1 MPSHSNSTR
10 PEILA
15 PAGNADML
23 CAAVFAGADAVYLG
37 LQNFNARRTAG
48 NFTTEGLRQAVA
60 FCHARDV
67 RVYVTL
73 NTTLYPGELT
83 ALAEAVAGIAAA
95 GADAVITQ
103 DLAVAALVRRM
114 APGLALH
121 GSTQMSV
128 QSLDGARR
136 LAALGF
142 TRVILARELT
152 LSEIAGITAG
162 CGIETETF
170 VHGALCMSVSGQ
182 CYMSAFLGGRSGN
195 RGGCAGPC
203 RLPFDAS
210 GTPGPAAGHHLSL
223 KDMSVIGH
231 LPQLSAAGVAS
242 VKIEGRLRPPE
253 YVAAAVNACL
263 LARAGEPYD
272 TRLLQDVFSR
282 SGFTD
287 SYLTGARNGSMFGT
301 RTEGDAA
308 AAKAAAPR
316 LRELY
321 RRERPRVGVGLELT
335 LEEDGAKLAVRDA
348 DGNRAVVYGERQ
360 PQPGQKPPEEARA
373 AYRRSLE
380 KMGGTPFFP
389 QEVAVRGAQWF
400 LPGSEVNELRRR
412 ALESLLAKREQPR
425 PIPCAKVPQA
435 LLEAPARAAKQEGYA
450 VRLAHAA
457 QLPRETPQDA
467 AWFIMPLA
475 QWRDVPPE
483 LRSRTWLE
491 APRALFGG
499 AEEASARAAFE
510 SRDAGFAG
518 YVAENIAQF
527 TTLEGLP
534 LAGGFGLNVTNPLSA
549 KEYAALGARMLT
561 LSPELTLEDMA
572 RISAPVPALALA
584 YGHMPLMLTRA
595 CPLQNVR
602 DCGGCDRKGELLD
615 RKGMRFP
622 VRCSGPA
629 GARTVYNPIPI
640 YMGDRLKELPVEL
653 PLLYFTIETAA
664 RVREVL
670 ALVREGLPF
679 DGPFTRGL
687 YYKGT
692 NCACRKSKAEKSAR
706 GRPAAGKPRIFARQ
720 SAGRAAN
727 AEKMGGCCA
736 RRRVPER
743 CRASCADAAPRAR
756 SLCAKMLFHSKCP
769 AAFRRADA
777 GVCRA
782 KRRTKTAVRGEGG
795 RKTCL

>member
-1 MPSHSNSTR
+1 MLSR
-10 PEILA
+10 REMGA
-15 PAGNADML
+15 L
-23 CAAVFAGADAVYLG
+23 CAALLLCLLLSLGAGWAKGQLDAADA
-37 LQNFNARRTAG
+37 
-48 NFTTEGLRQAVA
+48 
-60 FCHARDV
+60 
-67 RVYVTL
+67 
-73 NTTLYPGELT
+73 
-83 ALAEAVAGIAAA
+83 
-95 GADAVITQ
+95 
-103 DLAVAALVRRM
+103 
-114 APGLALH
+114 
-121 GSTQMSV
+121 
-128 QSLDGARR
+128 
-136 LAALGF
+136 LAAD
-142 TRVILARELT
+142 T
-152 LSEIAGITAG
+152 L
-162 CGIETETF
+162 
-170 VHGALCMSVSGQ
+170 
-182 CYMSAFLGGRSGN
+182 
-195 RGGCAGPC
+195 
-203 RLPFDAS
+203 RLHIRAD
-210 GTPGPAAGHHLSL
+210 TN
-223 KDMSVIGH
+223 
-231 LPQLSAAGVAS
+231 
-242 VKIEGRLRPPE
+242 
-253 YVAAAVNACL
+253 AV
-263 LARAGEPYD
+263 RD
-272 TRLLQDVFSR
+272 QS
-282 SGFTD
+282 
-287 SYLTGARNGSMFGT
+287 
-301 RTEGDAA
+301 
-308 AAKAAAPR
+308 
-316 LRELY
+316 
-321 RRERPRVGVGLELT
+321 
-335 LEEDGAKLAVRDA
+335 AKLAVRDA

-425 PIPCAKVPQA
+425 PIPCVKVPQA

-572 RISAPVPALALA
+572 RISAPVPVLALA

-692 NCACRKSKAEKSAR
+692 N
-706 GRPAAGKPRIFARQ
+706 
-720 SAGRAAN
+720 
-727 AEKMGGCCA
+727 
-736 RRRVPER
+736 
-743 CRASCADAAPRAR
+743 
-756 SLCAKMLFHSKCP
+756 
-769 AAFRRADA
+769 
-777 GVCRA
+777 
-782 KRRTKTAVRGEGG
+782 
-795 RKTCL
+795 

>member
-83 ALAEAVAGIAAA
+83 ALAEEVAGIAAA

-572 RISAPVPALALA
+572 RISAPVPVLALA

-692 NCACRKSKAEKSAR
+692 N
-706 GRPAAGKPRIFARQ
+706 
-720 SAGRAAN
+720 
-727 AEKMGGCCA
+727 
-736 RRRVPER
+736 
-743 CRASCADAAPRAR
+743 
-756 SLCAKMLFHSKCP
+756 
-769 AAFRRADA
+769 
-777 GVCRA
+777 
-782 KRRTKTAVRGEGG
+782 
-795 RKTCL
+795 

>member
-1 MPSHSNSTR
+1 MKEHASTR
-10 PEILA
+10 AGIAQRAWALLLA
-15 PAGNADML
+15 VAL
-23 CAAVFAGADAVYLG
+23 CLG
-37 LQNFNARRTAG
+37 LVPGAAWAA
-48 NFTTEGLRQAVA
+48 EGQ
-60 FCHARDV
+60 
-67 RVYVTL
+67 T
-73 NTTLYPGELT
+73 
-83 ALAEAVAGIAAA
+83 AAA
-95 GADAVITQ
+95 GAENAQASAGTVTLTVTAGSKNDYGTGEVTYPTWVNKQYALGEVLKTAQ
-103 DLAVAALVRRM
+103 AAGGTGHGKGDLTMEDLLDTAVAKGDLKA
-114 APGLALH
+114 
-121 GSTQMSV
+121 
-128 QSLDGARR
+128 
-136 LAALGF
+136 
-142 TRVILARELT
+142 
-152 LSEIAGITAG
+152 
-162 CGIETETF
+162 
-170 VHGALCMSVSGQ
+170 
-182 CYMSAFLGGRSGN
+182 Y
-195 RGGCAGPC
+195 
-203 RLPFDAS
+203 DAS
-210 GTPGPAAGHHLSL
+210 ESSYGKYLN
-223 KDMSVIGH
+223 SVT
-231 LPQLSAAGVAS
+231 S
-242 VKIEGRLRPPE
+242 K
-253 YVAAAVNACL
+253 
-263 LARAGEPYD
+263 
-272 TRLLQDVFSR
+272 
-282 SGFTD
+282 
-287 SYLTGARNGSMFGT
+287 
-301 RTEGDAA
+301 
-308 AAKAAAPR
+308 
-316 LRELY
+316 
-321 RRERPRVGVGLELT
+321 
-335 LEEDGAKLAVRDA
+335 DGAKLAVRDA
-348 DGNRAVVYGERQ
+348 DGNRAMVYGERQ

-572 RISAPVPALALA
+572 RISAPVPVLALA

-692 NCACRKSKAEKSAR
+692 N
-706 GRPAAGKPRIFARQ
+706 
-720 SAGRAAN
+720 
-727 AEKMGGCCA
+727 
-736 RRRVPER
+736 
-743 CRASCADAAPRAR
+743 
-756 SLCAKMLFHSKCP
+756 
-769 AAFRRADA
+769 
-777 GVCRA
+777 
-782 KRRTKTAVRGEGG
+782 
-795 RKTCL
+795 

>member
-1 MPSHSNSTR
+1 M
-10 PEILA
+10 
-15 PAGNADML
+15 
-23 CAAVFAGADAVYLG
+23 
-37 LQNFNARRTAG
+37 
-48 NFTTEGLRQAVA
+48 
-60 FCHARDV
+60 
-67 RVYVTL
+67 
-73 NTTLYPGELT
+73 
-83 ALAEAVAGIAAA
+83 
-95 GADAVITQ
+95 
-103 DLAVAALVRRM
+103 
-114 APGLALH
+114 
-121 GSTQMSV
+121 
-128 QSLDGARR
+128 
-136 LAALGF
+136 
-142 TRVILARELT
+142 
-152 LSEIAGITAG
+152 
-162 CGIETETF
+162 
-170 VHGALCMSVSGQ
+170 
-182 CYMSAFLGGRSGN
+182 
-195 RGGCAGPC
+195 
-203 RLPFDAS
+203 
-210 GTPGPAAGHHLSL
+210 
-223 KDMSVIGH
+223 
-231 LPQLSAAGVAS
+231 
-242 VKIEGRLRPPE
+242 
-253 YVAAAVNACL
+253 
-263 LARAGEPYD
+263 
-272 TRLLQDVFSR
+272 
-282 SGFTD
+282 
-287 SYLTGARNGSMFGT
+287 
-301 RTEGDAA
+301 
-308 AAKAAAPR
+308 
-316 LRELY
+316 
-321 RRERPRVGVGLELT
+321 
-335 LEEDGAKLAVRDA
+335 
-348 DGNRAVVYGERQ
+348 
-360 PQPGQKPPEEARA
+360 
-373 AYRRSLE
+373 
-380 KMGGTPFFP
+380 
-389 QEVAVRGAQWF
+389 RGAQWF

-572 RISAPVPALALA
+572 RISAPVPVLALA

-640 YMGDRLKELPVEL
+640 YVGDRLKELPVEL

-692 NCACRKSKAEKSAR
+692 N
-706 GRPAAGKPRIFARQ
+706 
-720 SAGRAAN
+720 
-727 AEKMGGCCA
+727 
-736 RRRVPER
+736 
-743 CRASCADAAPRAR
+743 
-756 SLCAKMLFHSKCP
+756 
-769 AAFRRADA
+769 
-777 GVCRA
+777 
-782 KRRTKTAVRGEGG
+782 
-795 RKTCL
+795 

>member
-1 MPSHSNSTR
+1 M
-10 PEILA
+10 
-15 PAGNADML
+15 
-23 CAAVFAGADAVYLG
+23 
-37 LQNFNARRTAG
+37 
-48 NFTTEGLRQAVA
+48 
-60 FCHARDV
+60 
-67 RVYVTL
+67 
-73 NTTLYPGELT
+73 
-83 ALAEAVAGIAAA
+83 
-95 GADAVITQ
+95 
-103 DLAVAALVRRM
+103 
-114 APGLALH
+114 
-121 GSTQMSV
+121 
-128 QSLDGARR
+128 
-136 LAALGF
+136 
-142 TRVILARELT
+142 
-152 LSEIAGITAG
+152 
-162 CGIETETF
+162 
-170 VHGALCMSVSGQ
+170 
-182 CYMSAFLGGRSGN
+182 
-195 RGGCAGPC
+195 
-203 RLPFDAS
+203 
-210 GTPGPAAGHHLSL
+210 
-223 KDMSVIGH
+223 
-231 LPQLSAAGVAS
+231 
-242 VKIEGRLRPPE
+242 
-253 YVAAAVNACL
+253 
-263 LARAGEPYD
+263 
-272 TRLLQDVFSR
+272 
-282 SGFTD
+282 
-287 SYLTGARNGSMFGT
+287 
-301 RTEGDAA
+301 
-308 AAKAAAPR
+308 
-316 LRELY
+316 
-321 RRERPRVGVGLELT
+321 GVGLELT

-360 PQPGQKPPEEARA
+360 PQPGRSRRRRRGRLTAARWKKWAGPRFFPAGGRGAGRTVVPAGQRGERA
-373 AYRRSLE
+373 APSGAGVPAGKAGAATPHPVRKSAAGFA
-380 KMGGTPFFP
+380 GG
-389 QEVAVRGAQWF
+389 AG
-400 LPGSEVNELRRR
+400 
-412 ALESLLAKREQPR
+412 
-425 PIPCAKVPQA
+425 
-435 LLEAPARAAKQEGYA
+435 RAAKQEGYA

-572 RISAPVPALALA
+572 RISAPVPVLALA

-692 NCACRKSKAEKSAR
+692 N
-706 GRPAAGKPRIFARQ
+706 
-720 SAGRAAN
+720 
-727 AEKMGGCCA
+727 
-736 RRRVPER
+736 
-743 CRASCADAAPRAR
+743 
-756 SLCAKMLFHSKCP
+756 
-769 AAFRRADA
+769 
-777 GVCRA
+777 
-782 KRRTKTAVRGEGG
+782 
-795 RKTCL
+795 

>member
-1 MPSHSNSTR
+1 
-10 PEILA
+10 
-15 PAGNADML
+15 
-23 CAAVFAGADAVYLG
+23 
-37 LQNFNARRTAG
+37 
-48 NFTTEGLRQAVA
+48 
-60 FCHARDV
+60 
-67 RVYVTL
+67 
-73 NTTLYPGELT
+73 
-83 ALAEAVAGIAAA
+83 
-95 GADAVITQ
+95 
-103 DLAVAALVRRM
+103 
-114 APGLALH
+114 
-121 GSTQMSV
+121 
-128 QSLDGARR
+128 
-136 LAALGF
+136 
-142 TRVILARELT
+142 
-152 LSEIAGITAG
+152 
-162 CGIETETF
+162 
-170 VHGALCMSVSGQ
+170 
-182 CYMSAFLGGRSGN
+182 
-195 RGGCAGPC
+195 
-203 RLPFDAS
+203 
-210 GTPGPAAGHHLSL
+210 
-223 KDMSVIGH
+223 
-231 LPQLSAAGVAS
+231 
-242 VKIEGRLRPPE
+242 
-253 YVAAAVNACL
+253 
-263 LARAGEPYD
+263 
-272 TRLLQDVFSR
+272 
-282 SGFTD
+282 
-287 SYLTGARNGSMFGT
+287 MFGT

-425 PIPCAKVPQA
+425 PIPCVKVPQA

-561 LSPELTLEDMA
+561 LSPELTLEDIPA
-572 RISAPVPALALA
+572 GKVKDYLLASAACFPALRAKQIDGVQFLDGGYRDNMPTALA
-584 YGHMPLMLTRA
+584 QKMGAEELVCVDLEGVGITLPNRTGLPTTMIRSYWELGDILHFDPDTARRNMELGYYDTRRA
-595 CPLQNVR
+595 MGYLR
-602 DCGGCDRKGELLD
+602 GCAYAVSTSAESCED
-615 RKGMRFP
+615 
-622 VRCSGPA
+622 
-629 GARTVYNPIPI
+629 
-640 YMGDRLKELPVEL
+640 
-653 PLLYFTIETAA
+653 AA
-664 RVREVL
+664 AFAWKFQQVQKAVREKYPVTL
-670 ALVREGLPF
+670 
-679 DGPFTRGL
+679 T
-687 YYKGT
+687 
-692 NCACRKSKAEKSAR
+692 
-706 GRPAAGKPRIFARQ
+706 
-720 SAGRAAN
+720 
-727 AEKMGGCCA
+727 
-736 RRRVPER
+736 
-743 CRASCADAAPRAR
+743 ADAALLLANMKDAQLAP
-756 SLCAKMLFHSKCP
+756 LE
-769 AAFRRADA
+769 AAAEDA
-777 GVCRA
+777 GVDPTVFYTTRTLAEAFLEKCDRERIESFAPLFEGNGNAAQAARAALLPNTFLQALVCRA
-782 KRRTKTAVRGEGG
+782 LTGPVLPEVIEE
-795 RKTCL
+795 